1 MSPRPLPVPPRTHHA
16 HTAPSHLNT
25 TGPTQQPHGSA
36 STTPFL
42 LYRSAQRDSAT
53 AFLLPRHADRDART
67 HSSFSST
74 SSTSSSSSSS
84 SSRSCSLGSASTR
97 SSILPI
103 GQGSSYPPSPRSPYP
118 PAYAEPATSWKERA
132 YIPSATVVPAL
143 LAALAPAPAPRA
155 RTASTAS
162 SHCRD
167 WSDLPASSHVP
178 PASYARAQSRSSTRT
193 RTRSSDFGV
202 PRDARTPS
210 PAPSHASY
218 SRAPSQSSDFDD
230 RADACSCNR
239 GLLHACRCSS
249 DDGAA
254 RRRNATYRRE
264 RGWSGEWVGVGMG
277 REMEM
282 ADVVRG
288 LRALR
293 AG

>member
-1 MSPRPLPVPPRTHHA
+1 MPPRPLPVPPRTHHA

-25 TGPTQQPHGSA
+25 TGPTHEPHGRASSA
-36 STTPFL
+36 TPFF
-42 LYRSAQRDSAT
+42 LYRSTQRDSAT
-53 AFLLPRHADRDART
+53 LFLLPRRADRDAHT
-67 HSSFSST
+67 HSSSSSS

-84 SSRSCSLGSASTR
+84 SSRSRSSVSTR
-97 SSILPI
+97 SSLLPT
-103 GQGSSYPPSPRSPYP
+103 GPRSSYPPSPRSPRP
-118 PAYAEPATSWKERA
+118 PAYAEPAASWKERA

-143 LAALAPAPAPRA
+143 LAALAPAPRA

-162 SHCRD
+162 SHSRD
-167 WSDLPASSHVP
+167 WSDLPASSHVH
-178 PASYARAQSRSSTRT
+178 PASYGRAESRSSTRT

-218 SRAPSQSSDFDD
+218 SRAPSRSSDFDA

-239 GLLHACRCSS
+239 DLLYACQCS
-249 DDGAA
+249 DT

-277 REMEM
+277 RDMEM
-282 ADVVRG
+282 ADVVSG